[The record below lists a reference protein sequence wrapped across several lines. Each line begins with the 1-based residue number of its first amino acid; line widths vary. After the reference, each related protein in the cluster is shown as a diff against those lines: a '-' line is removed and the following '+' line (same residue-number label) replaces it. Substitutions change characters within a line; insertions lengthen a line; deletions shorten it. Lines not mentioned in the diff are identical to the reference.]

1 MICYRIKRLNT
12 IEASIGPVSPYLAGR
27 MATIKASAMSNSA
40 ANDGKLILVLG
51 DQLSLGLSVL
61 ASGDQRTDR
70 VLMVEARDE
79 GTYVAHHR
87 KKIAF
92 ILSAMRHFHAQLQAA
107 GWQVD
112 YVTLDDP
119 ENTGSI
125 VGEVE
130 RAKVRHSLQ
139 QAVATRPGEWRLV
152 SALEAAGV
160 EVFEDDRF
168 ICRHHTFD
176 QWAEGRKQL
185 RMEYFYRDMRRA
197 TGLLMAA
204 DGPEGGK
211 WNFDHDNRK
220 PPRGG
225 LEAPAPTHFQTDAIT
240 RDVLTLVET
249 HFPDHFGDLTP
260 FWFAVTAADAEQSV
274 IDFIA
279 QRLPSFGDYQDAMQ
293 RNTPF
298 MFHAVI
304 GLYLNAGLLDPL
316 KVCQQVEKAYH
327 DGKVAI
333 NAAEGFIRQVI
344 GWREFVRGIYWR
356 FMPEYADR
364 NALDH
369 HRPLPDFYWHG
380 ETDMACMADTI
391 GQTKR
396 EAYAH
401 HIQRLMVTGNF
412 AMLAAVDPR
421 QVHEWYLAVYAD
433 AYEWVELPN
442 TLGMSQFADGGVL
455 ASKPYAASGNYIN
468 RMSNYCRDCRYN
480 VKQRTGPDACP
491 FNFLYWD
498 FLARHRDR
506 LAVNPRVA
514 QIYRSWDRFE
524 ADHQAEIRT
533 QAAAFLDALTA
544 A

>member
-1 MICYRIKRLNT
+1 MDST
-12 IEASIGPVSPYLAGR
+12 
-27 MATIKASAMSNSA
+27 ASA
-40 ANDGKLILVLG
+40 GGRILLVLG
-51 DQLSLGLSVL
+51 DQLSERLSVL
-61 ASGDQRTDR
+61 ASGDQSCDR
-70 VLMVEARDE
+70 VLMVEAREE
-79 GTYVAHHR
+79 GTYVPHHR

-92 ILSAMRHFHAQLQAA
+92 ILSAMRHFRDRLRAA

-112 YVTLDDP
+112 YVSLDDP
-119 ENTGSI
+119 ENTGTI
-125 VGEVE
+125 IGEID
-130 RAKVRHSLQ
+130 RALARHGLR
-139 QAVATRPGEWRLV
+139 QAAATRPGEWRLL
-152 SALEAAGV
+152 SALQAANV
-160 EVFEDDRF
+160 SLLEDDRF
-168 ICRHHTFD
+168 LCSHATFD
-176 QWAEGRKQL
+176 RWAEGRKQL
-185 RMEYFYRDMRRA
+185 RMEYFYRDMRRS
-197 TGLLMAA
+197 TGLLMDDEAPA
-204 DGPEGGK
+204 GGK

-225 LEAPAPTHFQTDAIT
+225 LQTPAPTRFQPDQIT
-240 RDVLTLVET
+240 TDVLALVDT
-249 HFPDHFGDLTP
+249 WFPDHFGDLTP

-274 IDFIA
+274 ADFIA
-279 QRLPSFGDYQDAMQ
+279 QRLPQFGDYQDAMQ
-293 RNTPF
+293 RDTPF

-304 GLYLNAGLLDPL
+304 GLYLNVGLLDPL
-316 KVCQQVEKAYH
+316 QVCRQVERAYA

-356 FMPEYADR
+356 FMPEYIDR

-380 ETDMACMADTI
+380 KTDMACLADCI

-412 AMLAAVDPR
+412 AMLAAVEPR
-421 QVHEWYLAVYAD
+421 QVHAWYLAVYAD
-433 AYEWVELPN
+433 AYEWVEAPN

-480 VKQRTGPDACP
+480 VKKRTGPEACP

-524 ADHQAEIRT
+524 ADHQAEIRA
-533 QAAAFLDALTA
+533 QAAQFLDDLGNA
-544 A
+544 